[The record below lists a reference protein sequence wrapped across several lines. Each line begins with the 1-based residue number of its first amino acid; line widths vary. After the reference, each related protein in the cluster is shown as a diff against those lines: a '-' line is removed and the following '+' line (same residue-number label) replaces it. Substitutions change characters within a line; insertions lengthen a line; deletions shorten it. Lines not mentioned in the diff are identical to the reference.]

1 MSRVD
6 EISANLEKV
15 KEQIKL
21 AAASANRLSDDITLV
36 AVTKTFPVSDIEI
49 LYSLGIR
56 DFGENR
62 DQEASA
68 KVGLLPKDVRWHFQG
83 QIQSNKLKSITS
95 WASFIHSV
103 DQLRYAQMISDYS
116 AGNEKPIFMQVS
128 LDKPPQSRSGVN
140 PSELLELAGAISALP
155 GIRLQGLMAVA
166 PVDSPAEQA
175 FAELEDIRSDF
186 LSTFPDAKSL
196 SIGMSGDYQIAIK
209 YGATHIRIGSSI
221 LGIRSP
227 IA

>member
-6 EISANLEKV
+6 EISGNLEKV

-21 AAASANRLSDDITLV
+21 AAASANRLSEEITLV

-95 WASFIHSV
+95 WASYIHSV
-103 DQLRYAQMISDYS
+103 DQLKYAQIISQHS
-116 AGNEKPIFMQVS
+116 GGIEKPIFIQVS

-140 PSELLELAGAISALP
+140 PSDLIELAGAISELP
-155 GIRLQGLMAVA
+155 GISLQGLMAVA
-166 PVDSPAEQA
+166 PVDSPAEEA
-175 FAELEDIRSDF
+175 FAELVAIRSDF
-186 LSTFPDAKSL
+186 LRTFPAAKSL

>member
-6 EISANLEKV
+6 EISGNLEKV

-21 AAASANRLSDDITLV
+21 AAASANRLSEEITLV

-103 DQLRYAQMISDYS
+103 DQLKYAQMISDYS
-116 AGNEKPIFMQVS
+116 ADNEKPIFMQVS

-166 PVDSPAEQA
+166 PVNSPAEQA

-227 IA
+227 IT

>member
-6 EISANLEKV
+6 EISGNLEKV

-21 AAASANRLSDDITLV
+21 AAASANRLSEEITLV

-103 DQLRYAQMISDYS
+103 DQLKYAQMISDYS
-116 AGNEKPIFMQVS
+116 AGNVKPIFMQVS

-166 PVDSPAEQA
+166 PVNSPAEQA

>member
-15 KEQIKL
+15 NEQIKS
-21 AAASANRLSDDITLV
+21 AAASVNRLPEDITLV

-140 PSELLELAGAISALP
+140 PSELLELAGAISELP

-166 PVDSPAEQA
+166 PVNSPSDQA

>member
-95 WASFIHSV
+95 WASYIHSV
-103 DQLRYAQMISDYS
+103 DQLKYAQMISDYS
-116 AGNEKPIFMQVS
+116 AGSEKPIFMQVS

-140 PSELLELAGAISALP
+140 PSELIELAGAISALP

-166 PVDSPAEQA
+166 PVNSPAEQA

>member
-6 EISANLEKV
+6 EISGNLEKV

-21 AAASANRLSDDITLV
+21 AAASANRLSEGITLV

-166 PVDSPAEQA
+166 PVNSPAEQA

>member
-15 KEQIKL
+15 NEQIKL
-21 AAASANRLSDDITLV
+21 AAASANRLSEDITLV
-36 AVTKTFPVSDIEI
+36 VVTKTFPVSDIEI

-95 WASFIHSV
+95 WASYIHSV
-103 DQLRYAQMISDYS
+103 DQLKYAQIISQHS
-116 AGNEKPIFMQVS
+116 GGKEKPIFIQVS

-140 PSELLELAGAISALP
+140 PSDLLELAGAISELP
-155 GIRLQGLMAVA
+155 GISLQGLMAVA
-166 PVDSPAEQA
+166 PVNSPAEDA
-175 FAELEDIRSDF
+175 FAELVAIRSDF
-186 LSTFPDAKSL
+186 LRTFPAAKSL

>member
-6 EISANLEKV
+6 EISGNLEKV

-21 AAASANRLSDDITLV
+21 AAASANRLSEEITLV

-95 WASFIHSV
+95 WASYIHSV
-103 DQLRYAQMISDYS
+103 DQLKYAQMISDYS

-155 GIRLQGLMAVA
+155 GIRLEGLMAVA
-166 PVDSPAEQA
+166 PVNSPAEQA

>member
-1 MSRVD
+1 MNRID

-15 KEQIKL
+15 NEQIKL
-21 AAASANRLSDDITLV
+21 AAEKANRSTDEITLI

-56 DFGENR
+56 EFGENR
-62 DQEASA
+62 DQEASG
-68 KVGLLPKDVRWHFQG
+68 KVSLLPDDVKWHFQG

-95 WASFIHSV
+95 WASYIHSV
-103 DQLRYAQMISDYS
+103 DQL
-116 AGNEKPIFMQVS
+116 QVS

-140 PSELLELAGAISALP
+140 PSDLLELAGAISELP
-155 GIRLQGLMAVA
+155 GISLQGLMAVA
-166 PVDSPAEQA
+166 PVDSPAEEA
-175 FAELEDIRSDF
+175 FAELVAIRSDF
-186 LSTFPDAKSL
+186 LRTFPAAKSL

-221 LGIRSP
+221 LGIRTP

>member
-140 PSELLELAGAISALP
+140 PSELLELAGAISSLP

-166 PVDSPAEQA
+166 PVNSPAEQA

>member
-21 AAASANRLSDDITLV
+21 AAASVNRLSDDITLV

-83 QIQSNKLKSITS
+83 QIQSNKLKSVTS
-95 WASFIHSV
+95 WASYIHSV

-166 PVDSPAEQA
+166 PVNSPAEQA

>member
-21 AAASANRLSDDITLV
+21 AAASANRLSEDITLV

-140 PSELLELAGAISALP
+140 PSELLELAGGISALP

-166 PVDSPAEQA
+166 PVNSPAEQA

>member
-21 AAASANRLSDDITLV
+21 AAASVNRLSDDITLV

-62 DQEASA
+62 DQEASE

-95 WASFIHSV
+95 WASYIHSV

-140 PSELLELAGAISALP
+140 PSELLELAGDISALP

-166 PVDSPAEQA
+166 PVNSPAEQA

>member
-15 KEQIKL
+15 KEQIQL

-140 PSELLELAGAISALP
+140 PSELLELAGGISALP

-166 PVDSPAEQA
+166 PVNSPAEQA

>member
-6 EISANLEKV
+6 EISGNLEKV

-21 AAASANRLSDDITLV
+21 AAASANRLSEGITLV

-140 PSELLELAGAISALP
+140 PSELLELAGAISELP

-166 PVDSPAEQA
+166 PVNSPAEQA

-186 LSTFPDAKSL
+186 LGTFPDAKSL

>member
-6 EISANLEKV
+6 EISGNLEKV

-21 AAASANRLSDDITLV
+21 AAASANRLSEDITLV
-36 AVTKTFPVSDIEI
+36 VVTKTFPVSDIEI

-95 WASFIHSV
+95 WASYIHSV
-103 DQLRYAQMISDYS
+103 DQLKYAQMISDYS

-140 PSELLELAGAISALP
+140 PSELLELAGAISELP
-155 GIRLQGLMAVA
+155 GIRLQGVMAVA
-166 PVDSPAEQA
+166 PVNSPAEQA

>member
-6 EISANLEKV
+6 EISGNLEKV

-21 AAASANRLSDDITLV
+21 AAASASRLFEDITLV
-36 AVTKTFPVSDIEI
+36 VVTKTFPVSDIEI

-62 DQEASA
+62 DQEASE
-68 KVGLLPKDVRWHFQG
+68 KVGLLPMDVRWHFQG

-95 WASFIHSV
+95 WASYIHSV
-103 DQLRYAQMISDYS
+103 DQLKYAQMISDYS

-140 PSELLELAGAISALP
+140 PSELLELAGAISELP

-166 PVDSPAEQA
+166 PVNSPAEQA

>member
-6 EISANLEKV
+6 EITANLEKV
-15 KEQIKL
+15 NEQIKL
-21 AAASANRLSDDITLV
+21 AAASANRLSEDITLV

-62 DQEASA
+62 DQEASE
-68 KVGLLPKDVRWHFQG
+68 KVGLLPMDVRWHFQG

-95 WASFIHSV
+95 WASYIHSV

-116 AGNEKPIFMQVS
+116 AGNKKPIFMQVS
-128 LDKPPQSRSGVN
+128 LDKLPQSRSGVN
-140 PSELLELAGAISALP
+140 PSDLLELAGAISALP

-166 PVDSPAEQA
+166 PVNSPAEQA

>member
-1 MSRVD
+1 MNSRKD
-6 EISANLEKV
+6 EIVSNLALV
-15 KEQIKL
+15 KEKIKVSAL
-21 AAASANRLSDDITLV
+21 ASHRNINEIELIV
-36 AVTKTFPVSDIEI
+36 VTKTFPASDVAI
-49 LYSLGIR
+49 LHELGIR

-62 DQEASA
+62 DSEGASKSVEVA
-68 KVGLLPKDVRWHFQG
+68 GNWHFQG

-140 PSELLELAGAISALP
+140 PSELLELAGGISALP

-166 PVDSPAEQA
+166 PVNSPAEQA

-186 LSTFPDAKSL
+186 LSTFPAAKSL

>member
-15 KEQIKL
+15 NEQIKS
-21 AAASANRLSDDITLV
+21 AAASVNRLPEDITLV

-95 WASFIHSV
+95 WASYIHSV
-103 DQLRYAQMISDYS
+103 DQLKYAQMISDYS

-128 LDKPPQSRSGVN
+128 LDKPPQSRSGAN

-166 PVDSPAEQA
+166 PVNSPAEQA

>member
-6 EISANLEKV
+6 EITTNLKKV
-15 KEQIKL
+15 NEQIKL
-21 AAASANRLSDDITLV
+21 AASSANRLSEEITLV

-62 DQEASA
+62 DQEASG
-68 KVGLLPKDVRWHFQG
+68 KVRFLPDDVKWHFQG

-95 WASFIHSV
+95 WANYIHSV
-103 DQLRYAQMISDYS
+103 DKLKYAQMISDYS
-116 AGNEKPIFMQVS
+116 AGTEKPIFIQVS

-140 PSELLELAGAISALP
+140 PSDLLELAADISALP
-155 GIRLQGLMAVA
+155 GISLHGLMAVA
-166 PVDSPAEQA
+166 PINSPAEDA
-175 FAELEDIRSDF
+175 FAELKDIRSDF
-186 LSTFPDAKSL
+186 LSTFPDAKYL

-221 LGIRSP
+221 LGIRAP

>member
-95 WASFIHSV
+95 WASYIHSV
-103 DQLRYAQMISDYS
+103 DQLKYAQIISQHS
-116 AGNEKPIFMQVS
+116 GGKEKPIFIQVS

-140 PSELLELAGAISALP
+140 PSELLELAGAISELP

-166 PVDSPAEQA
+166 PVNSPAEQA

>member
-15 KEQIKL
+15 NEQIKL
-21 AAASANRLSDDITLV
+21 AAASANRLSEDITLV
-36 AVTKTFPVSDIEI
+36 VVTKTFPVSDIEI

-103 DQLRYAQMISDYS
+103 DQLRYAQMISDYR

-140 PSELLELAGAISALP
+140 PSELLELAGAISELP

-166 PVDSPAEQA
+166 PVNSPAEQA

>member
-6 EISANLEKV
+6 EISGNLEKV

-21 AAASANRLSDDITLV
+21 AAASANRLSEEITLV

-166 PVDSPAEQA
+166 PVNSPAEQA

>member
-21 AAASANRLSDDITLV
+21 AAASANRLSEDITLV
-36 AVTKTFPVSDIEI
+36 VVTKTFPVSDIEI

-140 PSELLELAGAISALP
+140 PSELLELAGAISELP

-166 PVDSPAEQA
+166 PVNSPAEQA

-186 LSTFPDAKSL
+186 LSTFPAAKSL

>member
-1 MSRVD
+1 MSRID
-6 EISANLEKV
+6 EISGNLEKV

-21 AAASANRLSDDITLV
+21 AAASANRLSEEITLV

-95 WASFIHSV
+95 WASYIHSV
-103 DQLRYAQMISDYS
+103 DQLKYAQMISDYS

-140 PSELLELAGAISALP
+140 PSELLELAGAISELP
-155 GIRLQGLMAVA
+155 GIRLEGLMAVA

>member
-36 AVTKTFPVSDIEI
+36 VVTKTFPVSDIEI

-140 PSELLELAGAISALP
+140 PSELLELAGAISELP

-166 PVDSPAEQA
+166 PVNSPAEQA

-186 LSTFPDAKSL
+186 LSTFPDAISL

>member
-6 EISANLEKV
+6 EISGNLEKV

-21 AAASANRLSDDITLV
+21 AAASANRLSEEITLV

-62 DQEASA
+62 DQEASE

-95 WASFIHSV
+95 WASYIHSV
-103 DQLRYAQMISDYS
+103 DQLKYAQMISDYS

-166 PVDSPAEQA
+166 PVNSPAEQA

>member
-15 KEQIKL
+15 NEQIKL
-21 AAASANRLSDDITLV
+21 AAASANRLSEDITLV
-36 AVTKTFPVSDIEI
+36 VVTKTFPVSDIEI

-140 PSELLELAGAISALP
+140 PSELLELAGAISSLP

-166 PVDSPAEQA
+166 PVNSPAEQA

>member
-1 MSRVD
+1 MSRID
-6 EISANLEKV
+6 EISGNLEKV

-21 AAASANRLSDDITLV
+21 AAASANRLSEEITLV

-140 PSELLELAGAISALP
+140 PSELLELAGAISELP
-155 GIRLQGLMAVA
+155 GIRLEGLMAVA

>member
-140 PSELLELAGAISALP
+140 PSELLELAGGISALP

-166 PVDSPAEQA
+166 PVNSPAEQA

>member
-21 AAASANRLSDDITLV
+21 ATASANRLSDDITLV

-128 LDKPPQSRSGVN
+128 LDKPPQSRSGIN
-140 PSELLELAGAISALP
+140 PSELLELAGAISELP

-166 PVDSPAEQA
+166 PVNSPAEQA